1 MEQDKLIE
9 RVAALAEEKEDRR
22 EFMRVAA
29 KFAGVLAALGI
40 TAEAWASGTT
50 APGAPMPG
58 AKGEQMIKLNP
69 AQSRKLATDVLK
81 DAIRTGD
88 LDASLGKHKAA
99 GRLAP
104 GDLQA
109 IKGLDKADLQ
119 ALNRIQG
126 KLGDLAKGGDTGGL
140 FW

>member
-9 RVAALAEEKEDRR
+9 QAAALAEEKEDRR
-22 EFMRVAA
+22 EFMRVAT

-40 TAEAWASGTT
+40 TAEAWASGGATV
-50 APGAPMPG
+50 APVPG
-58 AKGEQMIKLNP
+58 AKGEQMLKLNP
-69 AQSRKLATDVLK
+69 AQSRKLASDVLK
-81 DAIRTGD
+81 DAIKTGD
-88 LDASLGKHKAA
+88 LDASLGKNKAA

-109 IKGLDKADLQ
+109 LKGLDKTDLQ

-126 KLGDLAKGGDTGGL
+126 KLGGLAQSGDTGGL

>member
-9 RVAALAEEKEDRR
+9 QIAALAEEKEDRR
-22 EFMRVAA
+22 EFMRVAT

-40 TAEAWASGTT
+40 TAEAWASSTV
-50 APGAPMPG
+50 APSAPMPG
-58 AKGEQMIKLNP
+58 AKSEQMLKLNP
-69 AQSRKLATDVLK
+69 TQSRKLAADVLK
-81 DAIRTGD
+81 DAIKTGD
-88 LDASLGKHKAA
+88 LDASLGKNKAA

-109 IKGLDKADLQ
+109 LKGLDKTDLQ

-126 KLGDLAKGGDTGGL
+126 KLGGLAQSGDTGGL

>member
-1 MEQDKLIE
+1 MENDKLIE

-29 KFAGVLAALGI
+29 KLAAVLSSLGI
-40 TAEAWASGTT
+40 TAEAWAAGGVPTRQ
-50 APGAPMPG
+50 PGVPAT
-58 AKGEQMIKLNP
+58 KLSP
-69 AQSRKLATDVLK
+69 AQSQRLAQDVLK

-88 LDASLGKHKAA
+88 IDGALTKHKATD
-99 GRLAP
+99 RLAP
-104 GDLQA
+104 NELQA

-119 ALNRIQG
+119 TLSRIQG
-126 KLGDLAKGGDTGGL
+126 KLGNLAADGDRGGV